1 MKVTETTFTDK
12 GREEFDYRDY
22 LRIDVDGKQAV
33 EFMDG
38 EPEDA
43 NLGRDFNDCFSIVD
57 LMHRAYEAG
66 RAGEKFEYETREVD
80 DL

>member
-12 GREEFDYRDY
+12 GREEYDYCEY
-22 LRIDVDGKQAV
+22 LRIDVDGKQEL

-43 NLGRDFNDCFSIVD
+43 NLRRDFNDCFSIVN
-57 LMHRAYEAG
+57 LMRRAYEAG
-66 RAGEKFEYETREVD
+66 RAGEEFEYEIRQVD